1 MDEATGR
8 KSVPSIS
15 RGGASSC
22 LSGSKS
28 AQPGHHTPWNPKQSG
43 LRRKKKIPFSGL
55 RGGDGTAGIAGAVGI
70 LVT

>member
-1 MDEATGR
+1 MQQAR

-15 RGGASSC
+15 RGGAS
-22 LSGSKS
+22 KS
-28 AQPGHHTPWNPKQSG
+28 AQPGHHIPWSPEQSG

-55 RGGDGTAGIAGAVGI
+55 RGGDGIVGDAGTVGI